1 MAVAGWLRVGYY
13 PPRYNPHLDRLS
25 TMRVH
30 LQMLGCRLNE
40 AELQCWARDFTDAG
54 HTLVRDCGEADL
66 VVFNT
71 CAVTAEAVRKSRQ
84 QIRRARR
91 RSPTSRLV
99 VTGCYGTLEPAEA
112 AALLGVDQVIDNCD
126 KDRLVSLV
134 DPAANPA
141 RYPRRIEPPRL
152 VRGRD
157 RAFIKVQDGCR
168 YRCTYCIVTLARG
181 EERSRPIP
189 ELVAEANALHAA
201 GVNEVVLT
209 GVHVGGYGSDG
220 DSSLA
225 ALVAALLADTDL
237 PRLRLASLE
246 PWALPGPLLELFAS
260 GRLMPHLHLP
270 MQSGSDAVLRRMARR
285 GGREGFLRL
294 VERVQAAVPGINLT
308 TDVIAGFPG
317 ESATDWRRTVDLVE
331 QVGFGDLHVFPFS
344 PRAGTRAAELSN
356 PVPEADRTARAQ
368 ELIAVG
374 ARLRRRHLEA
384 QAGRTAE
391 VLIEGGGRDGIGGGY
406 TPDYLRV
413 TLDQPATVTQRG
425 TIREVRLLGLADGG
439 RSLRG
444 RLLP

>member
-1 MAVAGWLRVGYY
+1 VRPISSY
-13 PPRYNPHLDRLS
+13 S
-25 TMRVH
+25 TPAP
-30 LQMLGCRLNE
+30 LL
-40 AELQCWARDFTDAG
+40 
-54 HTLVRDCGEADL
+54 
-66 VVFNT
+66 
-71 CAVTAEAVRKSRQ
+71 
-84 QIRRARR
+84 RR
-91 RSPTSRLV
+91 RCANRASRS
-99 VTGCYGTLEPAEA
+99 EA

-141 RYPRRIEPPRL
+141 RYPRRVEPPRL

-189 ELVAEANALHAA
+189 ELVAEANTLHVA

-209 GVHVGGYGSDG
+209 GVHVGGYGSDRG
-220 DSSLA
+220 TTLA
-225 ALVAALLADTDL
+225 ALVTALLADTDL

-246 PWALPGPLLELFAS
+246 PWGLPDPLLELFAS

-270 MQSGSDAVLRRMARR
+270 LQSGSDAVLRRMARR

-356 PVPEADRTARAQ
+356 PVSEADRAVRTQ
-368 ELIAVG
+368 ELIEVG
-374 ARLRRRHLEA
+374 ARLRRCHLEA

-391 VLIEGGGRDGIGGGY
+391 VLIEGGGRDGLGGGY

-413 TLDQPATVTQRG
+413 TLDWPANVAQRG